1 MYCKVIELIQ
11 SKDEGQNVFLHS
23 LGIVSPHQSATSI
36 LVLWVET
43 QEHKY
48 PEIMKEE
55 AILGDEIVLDH
66 SMPGSKVG
74 DYSGP
79 QN

>member
-43 QEHKY
+43 QENNKGAKVRVQ
-48 PEIMKEE
+48 IDQTKQ
-55 AILGDEIVLDH
+55 ILIKNIDQVSLRFFL
-66 SMPGSKVG
+66 
-74 DYSGP
+74 
-79 QN
+79 